1 MIHVFVDY
9 AFGWRVLSSI
19 RIMKHGGPYWGDE
32 YDFGHDEFEV
42 LMKHTKEMSCWQLN
56 ICVWNSKDGPWSRHR
71 DLGAIYL

>member
-32 YDFGHDEFEV
+32 YDFGHVEFEV
-42 LMKHTKEMSCWQLN
+42 LMKHTKGDVLLAVEHMCLEF
-56 ICVWNSKDGPWSRHR
+56 KRR
-71 DLGAIYL
+71 ALE